1 MGASPGV
8 PPPPPRST
16 LGEMMRC
23 LVLPHLWPGVPAGDK
38 MGGALAGD
46 REGFGGDFGVPRGV
60 LREIWEGPREIWG
73 VPRMFRVIQRNL
85 GLSQGVRGGSA
96 GVQGTVWGP
105 RGCSGGPEGFWGF
118 PRGFRVSQ
126 WVSGDPRECSRAP
139 QEGLEK
145 VPGRWESQWGPQGF
159 GGPLELEEPQEVL
172 VGSPGVL
179 GSRGVLS
186 HPAPRRRGRRG
197 CGGAAGPGAAP
208 GRAAPAAPGTAR
220 GEPPHSRSPT
230 SPRGLRERGGKSLRK
245 GVVRCTLYP
254 APPKEPH
261 TPPAP
266 LHPVG
271 KQGQNCS
278 RTGFGVFSP
287 TPPKQPHT
295 ALVLLHPTGKGR
307 QNPIGRRFWGI
318 LPLPTPFIL

>member
-1 MGASPGV
+1 M
-8 PPPPPRST
+8 
-16 LGEMMRC
+16 
-23 LVLPHLWPGVPAGDK
+23 WPGVPAGDK

-85 GLSQGVRGGSA
+85 GLSQGVQGGSA

-126 WVSGDPRECSRAP
+126 WVSGDPREHSRAP

-179 GSRGVLS
+179 GVPGGPVSPSPPAQRQAWVRGGGRAWCRSRTCCTS
-186 HPAPRRRGRRG
+186 CSRDSP
-197 CGGAAGPGAAP
+197 GGAPPFPQPHFTPWTAGEGGKIPQE
-208 GRAAPAAPGTAR
+208 GRCAVHSLSS
-220 GEPPHSRSPT
+220 PPKRATHTPRPT
-230 SPRGLRERGGKSLRK
+230 SS
-245 GVVRCTLYP
+245 C
-254 APPKEPH
+254 
-261 TPPAP
+261 
-266 LHPVG
+266 
-271 KQGQNCS
+271 
-278 RTGFGVFSP
+278 
-287 TPPKQPHT
+287 
-295 ALVLLHPTGKGR
+295 GKGR
-307 QNPIGRRFWGI
+307 AKLLKNGVWGV
-318 LPLPTPFIL
+318 LPNSPKTASHCPGPTSSHRKGEAKSHRKEVLGASSPSTPPLSCGP

>member
-1 MGASPGV
+1 MGV
-8 PPPPPRST
+8 PLSWRSPRKS
-16 LGEMMRC
+16 
-23 LVLPHLWPGVPAGDK
+23 W
-38 MGGALAGD
+38 
-46 REGFGGDFGVPRGV
+46 
-60 LREIWEGPREIWG
+60 
-73 VPRMFRVIQRNL
+73 
-85 GLSQGVRGGSA
+85 
-96 GVQGTVWGP
+96 
-105 RGCSGGPEGFWGF
+105 
-118 PRGFRVSQ
+118 
-126 WVSGDPRECSRAP
+126 WV
-139 QEGLEK
+139 
-145 VPGRWESQWGPQGF
+145 PQGF
-159 GGPLELEEPQEVL
+159 W
-172 VGSPGVL
+172 

-307 QNPIGRRFWGI
+307 QNPIGRRFWGHPPPPH
-318 LPLPTPFIL
+318 PLYPVDREIGDNRSVKKGHLGCLSFPPKMPGPPSCSHTPTSLHEPWVKPPWKRFWGSRHSHMGRS